1 MPTLV
6 IRAEDVRAIIFDL
19 DRTLIKSQRG
29 SDKALSKA
37 ANFLTQYFK
46 RQGHSISRAKI
57 YRTLRSIAKSFE
69 SHGLYD
75 RDEWWIT
82 LLGRLGLPRLRG
94 IWVHEVTLLYWRAY
108 IAASL
113 PYHDDENT
121 LGSLRKRAYR
131 LALVTDTDGTRG
143 MKRKRVKALA
153 FYDFFETVVVAG
165 EDTPKIKPSKMP
177 FTFVAKRLRLSPKKC
192 VYVGDNPKVDVKGAK
207 AVGMQTILVNRRGLK
222 GDRPTLVINS
232 LSQLLRIFKGIDG

>member
-1 MPTLV
+1 MAIKT
-6 IRAEDVRAIIFDL
+6 EDVRAIIFDL

-29 SDKALSKA
+29 FDKALSKA
-37 ANFLTQYFK
+37 ANFLTQYLK
-46 RQGHSISRAKI
+46 RQGHSISGAKI
-57 YRTLRSIAKSFE
+57 YGTLRSIAKSFE

-82 LLGRLGLPRLRG
+82 LLRRLGLPRPRG
-94 IWVHEVTLLYWRAY
+94 IWVHKVTLLYWRAY

-113 PYHDDENT
+113 PYHDAENT

-131 LALVTDTDGTRG
+131 LALVTDTDGTPG

-153 FYDFFETVVVAG
+153 FYDLFETVVVAG

-177 FTFVAKRLRLSPKKC
+177 FTLVAKRLRLPSKRC
-192 VYVGDNPKVDVKGAK
+192 VYVGDNPKVDVRGAK
-207 AVGMQTILVNRRGLK
+207 AVGMQTILVKRRRLK
-222 GDRPTLVINS
+222 GDRPTLVIKF
-232 LSQLLRIFKGIDG
+232 LRKLLRIFKANQA

>member
-1 MPTLV
+1 LAIKT
-6 IRAEDVRAIIFDL
+6 EDVRAIIFDL

-29 SDKALSKA
+29 FDKALSKA
-37 ANFLTQYFK
+37 ANFLTQYLK
-46 RQGHSISRAKI
+46 RQGHSISGAKI
-57 YRTLRSIAKSFE
+57 YGTLRSIAKSFE

-82 LLGRLGLPRLRG
+82 LLRRLGLPRPRG
-94 IWVHEVTLLYWRAY
+94 IWVHKVTLLYWRAY

-113 PYHDDENT
+113 PYHDAENT

-131 LALVTDTDGTRG
+131 LALVTDTDGTPG

-153 FYDFFETVVVAG
+153 FYDLFETVVIAG

-177 FTFVAKRLRLSPKKC
+177 FTLVAKRLRLPSKRC
-192 VYVGDNPKVDVKGAK
+192 VYVGDNPKVDVRGAK
-207 AVGMQTILVNRRGLK
+207 AVGMQTILVKRRRLK
-222 GDRPTLVINS
+222 GDRPTLVIKF
-232 LSQLLRIFKGIDG
+232 LSQLLRIFKANQA